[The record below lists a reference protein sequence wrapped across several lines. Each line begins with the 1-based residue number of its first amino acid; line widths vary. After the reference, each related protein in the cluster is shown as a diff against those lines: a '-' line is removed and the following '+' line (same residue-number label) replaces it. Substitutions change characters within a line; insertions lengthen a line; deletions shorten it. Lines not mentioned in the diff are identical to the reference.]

1 MKVLLINGSPHKNG
15 ETYKALSII
24 EESLKEKG
32 IDSEWF
38 WLGTNPVRGCI
49 ACGSCSN
56 TNRCVFNDDIAN
68 ELIEKII
75 ECDGLIVGTPVYF
88 SGANGALTA
97 VLDRVFYAAQTKGT
111 LFNGKP
117 AATIAT
123 MYRSG
128 ANHAIDRINKYFL
141 FNNMP
146 VIPTSY
152 WSLKFAD
159 NSSVENDEKGIL
171 TMKNLGINMA
181 EYLKNTH

>member
-1 MKVLLINGSPHKNG
+1 M
-15 ETYKALSII
+15 
-24 EESLKEKG
+24 
-32 IDSEWF
+32 
-38 WLGTNPVRGCI
+38 
-49 ACGSCSN
+49 
-56 TNRCVFNDDIAN
+56 
-68 ELIEKII
+68 
-75 ECDGLIVGTPVYF
+75 IVGTPVYF

-97 VLDRVFYAAQTKGT
+97 VLDRVFFAAQTKVK

-128 ANHAIDRINKYFL
+128 ANQAIDRINKYFL

-159 NSSVENDEKGIL
+159 NSSVENDEKGRL

>member
-1 MKVLLINGSPHKNG
+1 M
-15 ETYKALSII
+15 
-24 EESLKEKG
+24 
-32 IDSEWF
+32 
-38 WLGTNPVRGCI
+38 
-49 ACGSCSN
+49 
-56 TNRCVFNDDIAN
+56 
-68 ELIEKII
+68 
-75 ECDGLIVGTPVYF
+75 IVGTPVYF

-123 MYRSG
+123 MYRSAATIATMYRSG

-141 FNNMP
+141 FNNMS

-159 NSSVENDEKGIL
+159 NSSVENDEKGRL